1 MAYAQSKTIDIESIP
16 VIDTGPLH
24 SGNSEA
30 VRSVVSE
37 IRQAAEK
44 IGFFYIRNHGIPKDV
59 IEQAYRAAQGFFS
72 RPKEWKDSVKI
83 NANHHGYL
91 TVGEAKMEQ
100 AERVDFKESFVW
112 GLDLQAEPSSVTM
125 QKPSLG
131 LNQ

>member
-1 MAYAQSKTIDIESIP
+1 M
-16 VIDTGPLH
+16 IDTGPLH

-30 VRSVVSE
+30 VQSVVSG

-44 IGFFYIRNHGIPKDV
+44 VGFFYIRNHGIPKDV
-59 IEQAYRAAQGFFS
+59 IEQAYRATQGFFS
-72 RPKEWKDSVKI
+72 RPKEWKDSFKI

-112 GLDLQAEPSSVTM
+112 GLDLPAAHSSVTM
-125 QKPSLG
+125 ENSFL
-131 LNQ
+131 